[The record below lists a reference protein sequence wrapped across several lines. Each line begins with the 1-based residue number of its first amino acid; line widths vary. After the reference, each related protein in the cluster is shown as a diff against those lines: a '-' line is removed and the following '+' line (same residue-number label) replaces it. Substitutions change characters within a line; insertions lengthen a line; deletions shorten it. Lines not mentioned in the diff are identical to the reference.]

1 MMASEDQAMPETAL
15 DSITVMG
22 FKSIAS
28 VEALPLRPINVII
41 GANGSGKSNFLGV
54 FAFLHAIREGRL
66 QEYVR
71 RAGGAEQIL
80 HFGSRVTQ
88 EIHVWLSFRGDMN
101 RYGLSLAPTDD
112 DSLYIRSQ
120 SAPFADQTSFPKPY
134 VSVELSSREPEL
146 QPRIAEFAAR
156 RSGREAEIS
165 NPAATGMA
173 ARVGERF
180 NRWHLY
186 HMNDTSAAAPVRK
199 TAQVNAAQRGDDPA
213 CLEAQKVRPV
223 FRCIGALRRIAT
235 FHGAGHALS
244 SARSAP
250 PFRDP
255 GR

>member
-199 TAQVNAAQRGDDPA
+199 TAQVN
-213 CLEAQKVRPV
+213 
-223 FRCIGALRRIAT
+223 
-235 FHGAGHALS
+235 
-244 SARSAP
+244 
-250 PFRDP
+250 
-255 GR
+255 